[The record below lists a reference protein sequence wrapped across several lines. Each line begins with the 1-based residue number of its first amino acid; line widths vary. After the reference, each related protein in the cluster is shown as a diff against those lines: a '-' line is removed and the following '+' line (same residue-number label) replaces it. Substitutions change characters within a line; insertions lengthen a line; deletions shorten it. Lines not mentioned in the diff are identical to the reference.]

1 MWNMRFATFLSCA
14 AVGATLMAGCSTG
27 TGEQR
32 QPQVAVRPA
41 DTRASDEAAI
51 RAASAAWSQAAAA
64 KDLDKAVSF
73 YGDGAVVMAP
83 KAPAMHDIENIRKNW
98 AEGFAMPGPGLSWHT
113 TTVEVARSGELA
125 YENGTYDF
133 LMTGK
138 NGKTSDY
145 KGKYLVIWKKQ
156 ADGAWKVAV
165 DMDNTNE

>member
-1 MWNMRFATFLSCA
+1 MSSVRRASLLWCAVISAVLIGSCA
-14 AVGATLMAGCSTG
+14 KATGD
-27 TGEQR
+27 
-32 QPQVAVRPA
+32 QPTPQAAAQPV
-41 DTRASDEAAI
+41 DTRAADEAAI

-64 KDLDKAVSF
+64 KDVDKAVSF

-83 KAPAMHDIENIRKNW
+83 KAPAVHDSENIRKGW

-113 TTVEVARSGELA
+113 TTVEVARSGDLA

-133 LMTGK
+133 VTTGK
-138 NGKTSDY
+138 NGKTSDE

-165 DMDNTNE
+165 DMDNSNE